1 MEKRSATHVALGKS
15 IRRLR
20 LQLGVS
26 QERFAQRCG
35 IDRTYIGGIERG
47 ERDVSFS
54 KLVQIAHGLGTTL
67 LRVMLGFERELE
79 LELALAAQLAEPNG
93 VAPAGAS
100 GEEQ

>member
-1 MEKRSATHVALGKS
+1 MEKRSAAHVALGKS

-47 ERDVSFS
+47 ERDLSFS
-54 KLVQIAHGLGTTL
+54 KLVQVTAGLGTTL
-67 LRVMLGFERELE
+67 TSLVLGFERELE
-79 LELALAAQLAEPNG
+79 LAAQLAEPNG